1 MATKASKTV
10 SDYRERA
17 NRVRELAGTATSASV
32 RRALLNVATRY
43 DEIADSAA
51 GSARHKRAKRPT
63 R

>member
-1 MATKASKTV
+1 MATKASKTF

-32 RRALLNVATRY
+32 RRALLNVAARY

-51 GSARHKRAKRPT
+51 GSVRHKREKRAT